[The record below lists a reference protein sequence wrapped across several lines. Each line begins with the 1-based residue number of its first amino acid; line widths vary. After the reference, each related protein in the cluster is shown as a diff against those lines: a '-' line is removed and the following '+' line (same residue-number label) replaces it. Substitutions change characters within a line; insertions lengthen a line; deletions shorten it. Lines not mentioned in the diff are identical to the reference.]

1 MIKYFKP
8 FVFILCLLPLG
19 IIILD
24 IYYNN
29 LGAEPVKKIMNHFGE
44 WTLIFICLTLT
55 MSPLKRITNLGFW
68 IKFRRMLG
76 LFVFFYAT
84 IHLLTYVGLDYRFDW
99 DPIINDVLKKKYI
112 FIGFSAWLLLIP
124 LAITS
129 SQKMI
134 KILGRNWKNL
144 HRLVYVIAIFGSLH
158 YIWLSKTIF
167 FKPFVFIICLWP
179 LGTIILDIYYN
190 DLGAEPVKKIMNHF
204 GEWTLIFIC
213 LTLSM
218 SPLKRIT
225 NLSFWIKFRRMLGLF
240 VFFYA
245 TIHLLTYVGLDYRF
259 DWEPI
264 INDVLKKKY
273 VFIGFSAWLL
283 LIPLAA
289 TSSQKM
295 IRILKHNWKNLHR
308 LVYVIAIFGSLH
320 YIWLSKTIFFKPLI
334 YTLIIVVLLALRIKI
349 KKRDVNYG

>member
-8 FVFILCLLPLG
+8 FVFILCLLPLV

-99 DPIINDVLKKKYI
+99 EPIINDVLKKKYI

-167 FKPFVFIICLWP
+167 FKP
-179 LGTIILDIYYN
+179 
-190 DLGAEPVKKIMNHF
+190 
-204 GEWTLIFIC
+204 
-213 LTLSM
+213 
-218 SPLKRIT
+218 
-225 NLSFWIKFRRMLGLF
+225 
-240 VFFYA
+240 
-245 TIHLLTYVGLDYRF
+245 
-259 DWEPI
+259 
-264 INDVLKKKY
+264 
-273 VFIGFSAWLL
+273 
-283 LIPLAA
+283 
-289 TSSQKM
+289 
-295 IRILKHNWKNLHR
+295 
-308 LVYVIAIFGSLH
+308 
-320 YIWLSKTIFFKPLI
+320 LI
-334 YTLIIVVLLALRIKI
+334 YTLIVVVLLTLRIKI
-349 KKRDVNYG
+349 KKRDINYG

>member
-99 DPIINDVLKKKYI
+99 
-112 FIGFSAWLLLIP
+112 
-124 LAITS
+124 
-129 SQKMI
+129 
-134 KILGRNWKNL
+134 
-144 HRLVYVIAIFGSLH
+144 
-158 YIWLSKTIF
+158 
-167 FKPFVFIICLWP
+167 
-179 LGTIILDIYYN
+179 
-190 DLGAEPVKKIMNHF
+190 
-204 GEWTLIFIC
+204 
-213 LTLSM
+213 
-218 SPLKRIT
+218 
-225 NLSFWIKFRRMLGLF
+225 
-240 VFFYA
+240 
-245 TIHLLTYVGLDYRF
+245 
-259 DWEPI
+259 EPI
-264 INDVLKKKY
+264 INDVLKKKFI
-273 VFIGFSAWLL
+273 FIGFSAWLL

-295 IRILKHNWKNLHR
+295 IKILKRNWKNLHR

-349 KKRDVNYG
+349 KKRDINYG

>member
-8 FVFILCLLPLG
+8 FVFIVCLWPLG
-19 IIILD
+19 TIILN
-24 IYYNN
+24 IYYND

-55 MSPLKRITNLGFW
+55 MSPLKRITNL
-68 IKFRRMLG
+68 
-76 LFVFFYAT
+76 A
-84 IHLLTYVGLDYRFDW
+84 
-99 DPIINDVLKKKYI
+99 
-112 FIGFSAWLLLIP
+112 
-124 LAITS
+124 
-129 SQKMI
+129 
-134 KILGRNWKNL
+134 
-144 HRLVYVIAIFGSLH
+144 
-158 YIWLSKTIF
+158 
-167 FKPFVFIICLWP
+167 
-179 LGTIILDIYYN
+179 
-190 DLGAEPVKKIMNHF
+190 
-204 GEWTLIFIC
+204 
-213 LTLSM
+213 
-218 SPLKRIT
+218 
-225 NLSFWIKFRRMLGLF
+225 FWIKFRRMLGLF

-273 VFIGFSAWLL
+273 IFIGFSAWLL
-283 LIPLAA
+283 LIPLAI

-295 IRILKHNWKNLHR
+295 IKLLGRNWKNLHR

-349 KKRDVNYG
+349 KKRDFNYG